1 MLSTASG
8 VAIEATALHKAF
20 PTRQVLLGV
29 DVRIAPGEFVAIVG
43 QSGCGKSTLLRL
55 MAGLDTP
62 SSGAVALAG
71 EPPRPGSPLVRMMFQ
86 DARLLPWRRVID
98 NVGLG
103 LPEERKAEARSALD
117 EVGLASGGATG
128 RASSPAGSGSG
139 SRSRGHLPLAHG
151 PSCST
156 SRLAPSTR

>member
-1 MLSTASG
+1 MPRHEVWIGGCGGTAIAPFGPVIQGNTEEVIPMEATSG
-8 VAIEATALHKAF
+8 VTIEATALHKAF
-20 PTRQVLLGV
+20 TTRQVLLGV
-29 DVRIAPGEFVAIVG
+29 DVAIAPGEFVAIVG

-62 SSGAVALAG
+62 NSGVVELAG

-103 LPEERKAEARSALD
+103 LP
-117 EVGLASGGATG
+117 V
-128 RASSPAGSGSG
+128 
-139 SRSRGHLPLAHG
+139 
-151 PSCST
+151 
-156 SRLAPSTR
+156 